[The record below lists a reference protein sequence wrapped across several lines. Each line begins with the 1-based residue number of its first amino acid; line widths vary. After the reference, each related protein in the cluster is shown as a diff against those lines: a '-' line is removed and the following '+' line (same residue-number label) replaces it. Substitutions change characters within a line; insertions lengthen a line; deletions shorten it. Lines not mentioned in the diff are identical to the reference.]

1 MKRAY
6 PVLIRRAYLL
16 AGALLAPGL
25 PLVSAQAQ
33 DLPRA
38 RQTIATLA
46 SPVFHGRGYVRGG
59 DQQAARYLQRRFRA
73 LGLQP
78 LSPEYRQLFAL
89 DVNTFPGKLDL
100 EFSFG
105 MLRFPGLGSA
115 RRLRPG
121 HDFIADPASG
131 AGSVGGP
138 FSAVPLV
145 RLDTLVFTDAGTQ
158 RQLLRQPWHGGGL
171 VLRAADERRLPMLP
185 LPVRQHLDSAALRL
199 TLVPKLTASLAAE
212 QAPQMRLQVLDS
224 VWNSLP
230 GTGSGPTVALVAA
243 RVQATLRSQYQTQN
257 IVGYLPGRIQPDS
270 FLVVSAHYDHLGRMG
285 RRMYFP
291 GANDNAS
298 GVAMLLELAAHYAR
312 PENRPAYSLV
322 FIAFGAEEAGLIGS
336 RYFVEH
342 PLVPLP
348 RIRFLLNLD
357 LLGTGEQGATVVNGR
372 IWERQFAQLTDLNT
386 AGRYLPALGARGRAA
401 NSDHYPFAERGVPAF
416 FLYTRGGSPAYHDLY
431 DRPENLSLAGFTG
444 AFQLLRDFLN
454 QQGAR

>member
-1 MKRAY
+1 MKHAY
-6 PVLIRRAYLL
+6 PLLLRQACHL
-16 AGALLAPGL
+16 AGAFLALGL
-25 PLVSAQAQ
+25 PLAHAQAQ

-38 RQTIATLA
+38 WQTITTLA
-46 SPVFHGRGYVRGG
+46 SPAFQGRGYVRGG
-59 DQQAARYLQRRFRA
+59 DQKAARYLQKRFRA

-78 LSPEYRQLFAL
+78 LTPDYRQPFVL
-89 DVNTFPGKLDL
+89 DVNAFPGKLDL
-100 EFSFG
+100 ELSFG

-115 RRLRPG
+115 QRLRPG

-131 AGSVGGP
+131 AGKVGGP

-145 RLDTLVFTDAGTQ
+145 RFDTLTFTDAGAQ
-158 RQLLRQPWHGGGL
+158 QQLLRQAWHGGGL
-171 VLRAADERRLPMLP
+171 VLRAADERRLAMLP

-224 VWNSLP
+224 VWTSLP
-230 GTGSGPTVALVAA
+230 GTGSGPTVALVAS
-243 RVQATLRSQYQTQN
+243 RVQATLRRQYQTQN

-285 RRMYFP
+285 RRTYFP

-298 GVAMLLELAAHYAR
+298 GIAMLLELAAHYAR
-312 PENRPAYSLV
+312 PENQPAYSLV
-322 FIAFGAEEAGLIGS
+322 FIAFGAEEAGLLGS

-348 RIRFLLNLD
+348 RIHFLLNLD

-372 IWERQFAQLTDLNT
+372 LWERQFAQLTDLNK
-386 AGRYLPALGARGRAA
+386 AGQYLPALGARGRAA
-401 NSDHYPFAERGVPAF
+401 NSDHYPFSERGVPAF
-416 FLYTRGGSPAYHDLY
+416 FLYTRGGSPAYHDVH
-431 DRPENLSLAGFTG
+431 DRPENLSLAGFAG